1 MKKLTEEKIPEITV
15 EVKRGKFAK
24 AKKIQLPEETITE
37 TASKID
43 AVFDK
48 SVEEIIDK
56 TQEQKTEKPKS
67 DNSVLWL
74 LAGLALLALIAY
86 LHNMHKKNEETN

>member
-15 EVKRGKFAK
+15 KVKRGKFAK
-24 AKKIQLPEETITE
+24 SKKIDLPEQTISE

-43 AVFDK
+43 VVFDK

-56 TQEQKTEKPKS
+56 TQDQKTEKPKIRKNVFS
-67 DNSVLWL
+67 GKNFTQL
-74 LAGLALLALIAY
+74 
-86 LHNMHKKNEETN
+86 NKKKFAPLFN

>member
-15 EVKRGKFAK
+15 KVKRGKFAK
-24 AKKIQLPEETITE
+24 SKKIDLPEQTISE

-43 AVFDK
+43 VVFDK

-56 TQEQKTEKPKS
+56 TQDQKTEKPKS

-86 LHNMHKKNEETN
+86 LHNMYKKNEETN